1 MGFMHSMEY
10 RTDFALS
17 LLSGIFPVGVQL
29 FLWNAV
35 YGSSQESVYGYTKL
49 EVIGYT
55 LLAALFAKM
64 MATGFEYE
72 ISKDIKDGQLSKF
85 IVQPIRYGPYRLSRF
100 LGEKGPQL
108 IVLAVL
114 AGIACVLLRIYAGL
128 DITGTGLLLCAAA
141 LIVSVLLNFL
151 IYYCL
156 STVSFW
162 LLEVWGI
169 FYTFALIALLA
180 SGGVFPIDMFGPVV
194 QQALGVLPFPYLVF
208 FPVHIA
214 LGRVDGDALLQGFG
228 VQFIWIVVL
237 IALTGV
243 LWRAGLRKYESAGG

>member
-29 FLWNAV
+29 FLWNAI
-35 YGSSQESVYGYTKL
+35 YRGSQGDVYGYSQP
-49 EVIGYT
+49 EIIGYT
-55 LLAALFAKM
+55 VLAALFAKM
-64 MATGFEYE
+64 MVTGFEYE

-108 IVLAVL
+108 IALAAL
-114 AGIACVLLRIYAGL
+114 AGIGCILLRVYADL
-128 DITGTGLLLCAAA
+128 DITGINLLICCAA

-156 STVSFW
+156 STISFW

-180 SGGVFPIDMFGPVV
+180 SGGVFPLDMFGPEV
-194 QQALGVLPFPYLVF
+194 QKVLSALPFQYLVF

-214 LGRVDGDALLQGFG
+214 LGRADADALLQGFG
-228 VQFIWIVVL
+228 VQLAWIAVL
-237 IALTGV
+237 IALTGA
-243 LWRAGLRKYESAGG
+243 LWRFGMRKYESAGG